1 MSKQISFKLEELAKL
16 INGKVVG
23 DTNAVVDNLSTIQN
37 ANNSSITFL
46 SNVKYIDL
54 LNNSKASAVVVDIN
68 FKEDSRFNYIKCND
82 PYIAYAQLSKIFK
95 NDSEIKIPFIHK
107 SATISKDAEVHESVY
122 IGPNV
127 YVGPNC
133 KIYSGVEIHANCSL
147 VKDVII
153 GSHSIIHHGTILGS
167 EGFGYAPS
175 DEGYVKIEQLGG
187 LSIGK
192 NVEIGAN
199 CTIDR
204 GALDDTQIHDGVKLD
219 NFVHIAHNVVL
230 CKIVRLQHL
239 AQ

>member
-37 ANNSSITFL
+37 ANSSSITFL
-46 SNVKYIDL
+46 SNAKYIDL
-54 LNNSKASAVVVDIN
+54 LNNSNASAVVVDIN
-68 FKEDSRFNYIKCND
+68 FQEDSRFHYIKCND

-95 NDSEIKIPFIHK
+95 NDSEIKIPSIHK

-133 KIYSGVEIHANCSL
+133 KIHSGVEIHANCSL
-147 VKDVII
+147 VKDVIV

-204 GALDDTQIHDGVKLD
+204 GALDDTQIHDLSLI
-219 NFVHIAHNVVL
+219 HI
-230 CKIVRLQHL
+230 
-239 AQ
+239 